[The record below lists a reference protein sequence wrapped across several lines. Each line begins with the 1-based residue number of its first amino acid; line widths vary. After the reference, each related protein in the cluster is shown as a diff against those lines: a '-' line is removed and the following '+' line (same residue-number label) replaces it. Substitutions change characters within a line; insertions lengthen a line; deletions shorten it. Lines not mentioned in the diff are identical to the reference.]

1 MNGLDKKKTPMVD
14 AAMIAKT
21 LALVGCHQHDFLEPC
36 SKMICTLFDQSN
48 HERIVHVDAL
58 VCAWMGLEDEHS
70 QERRRRMLFGQNV
83 TTKDESVEEDDEKDD
98 EKKDKKDNTNIAL
111 ALSASENEGLFTI
124 VHRYEA
130 QTKFSCLALGIL
142 LRVIG
147 GDSDLK
153 ECVRNRWKASL
164 YWVAPLLNKIRDEIE
179 KSTAAT
185 VAIALAAMLAVA
197 AGTGTGTAGSGTSSD
212 PIVIGTT
219 DADEDADLARALAL
233 SVSTAPAT
241 ATLVSTLPSIQVPA
255 TTTSTGTATA
265 GKAAKAPAETVKSMM
280 KTWNNLCYPGSEAST
295 VNECDV

>member
-1 MNGLDKKKTPMVD
+1 
-14 AAMIAKT
+14 
-21 LALVGCHQHDFLEPC
+21 
-36 SKMICTLFDQSN
+36 MICTLFDQSN

-197 AGTGTGTAGSGTSSD
+197 AGTGTGTGTAGSGTSSD